1 MGMPVTDT
9 PIPRYL
15 VAGFVGVTATSAVEI
30 NGGAAAGSRRVLGSA
45 DAYTE
50 MVRIDF
56 DTSDDVR
63 AVRITAE
70 QGQGAHGF
78 SLLALV
84 DPGDDHEAANR
95 LNAGTAAVIPA
106 GQSGVI
112 EAASAIRSVYL
123 IARGAVDAT
132 AASVKGRAYVEGYAK

>member
-15 VAGFVGVTATSAVEI
+15 VAGFVGVTTTSAVEI

-56 DTSDDVR
+56 DTSDDVL

-112 EAASAIRSVYL
+112 EGAAIRSVYL
-123 IARGAVDAT
+123 IARGVVDAT